1 MRLEREPEAESAALQ
16 AFVGFI
22 LALLAWWCI
31 TEWGHFRDDGISRF
45 PSGLLFGTEAAATAL
60 VLVWTAVKRA
70 PTSTVIFAAIITTVL
85 VITLSLL
92 FLFPT

>member
-31 TEWGHFRDDGISRF
+31 TEWGHFRDGTSRF
-45 PSGLLFGTEAAATAL
+45 PSGLLFGTEAAGTAL

-92 FLFPT
+92 SFFPR